1 MASPAEELFADL
13 LPTKKSGNAASP
25 GPAFQDDAVLPAE
38 SSSDALRSQAPSLG
52 SGMPMVST

>member
-38 SSSDALRSQAPSLG
+38 SSSDALRSPSLG